1 MFQPNKEVFI
11 HSFFD
16 LMERIMKIIIH
27 AHASYS
33 RKVTDIAATDKA
45 PPRKDIGIHA
55 DRSGA
60 HTRRL
65 SKQGHRAI
73 ALHCVPTIFGVSL
86 CMLGNFA
93 CFHDVA

>member
-33 RKVTDIAATDKA
+33 RKVTDIAATDEA
-45 PPRKDIGIHA
+45 PSRKDIGIHA
-55 DRSGA
+55 D
-60 HTRRL
+60 
-65 SKQGHRAI
+65 
-73 ALHCVPTIFGVSL
+73 
-86 CMLGNFA
+86 
-93 CFHDVA
+93 